1 MTRSK
6 MTLAAVLALATAA
19 GGTVALAHGKDGT
32 QRGDRG
38 ARMEQRFA
46 EMDADKDGKV
56 SAAEMRAAREAR
68 FAKADADGDG
78 KLTVEELDA
87 ARQARRMER
96 LERMVVWLDADGDGM
111 LSADE
116 FDPHR
121 GRMLARLDA
130 DGDGAL
136 SQEEMRD
143 AGKRFHRRHGDHH
156 GRRDLQ
162 DQGES
167 KN

>member
-1 MTRSK
+1 MTPRTK
-6 MTLAAVLALATAA
+6 ITLAAALALATAA
-19 GGTVALAHGKDGT
+19 GGTVALAHGKDGM

-38 ARMEQRFA
+38 ARMEQHFA
-46 EMDADKDGKV
+46 EVDADKDGKV
-56 SAAEMRAAREAR
+56 TAAEMRAAREAR

-87 ARQARRMER
+87 ARKAER
-96 LERMVVWLDADGDGM
+96 LERLKRMVVWLDADGDGM
-111 LSADE
+111 LSVDE
-116 FDPHR
+116 FDQRR
-121 GRMLARLDA
+121 GRMLSRLDG

-143 AGKRFHRRHGDHH
+143 AGKRFHHRQGGHH
-156 GRRDLQ
+156 MGGQ
-162 DQGES
+162 